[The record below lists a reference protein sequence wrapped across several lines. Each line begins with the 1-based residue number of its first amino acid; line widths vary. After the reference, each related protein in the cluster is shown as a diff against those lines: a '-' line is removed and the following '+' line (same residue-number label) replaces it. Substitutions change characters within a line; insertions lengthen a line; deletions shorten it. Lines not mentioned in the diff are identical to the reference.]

1 MKKKQQKIQ
10 IILILIGLLLIFVT
24 YFYYPY
30 MERMKLAKDQPA
42 QQDLEKTHEDNERT
56 FFENVEYK
64 GYYDL
69 NKPFTIKSEKA
80 LILNVEPDLVYM
92 EKMRVVLYLSDQRQ
106 IIITSDKGRYFKQTY
121 DIYFQEN
128 VLVRDGKTEITA
140 NNLDLLA
147 TTKNIAKIYN
157 NVNLIYSNGSLQ
169 AQKIDYDFETKYFT
183 VTAKP
188 SEMVKMKVIK

>member
-80 LILNVEPDLVYM
+80 HLLNEEPDVVYM
-92 EKMRVVLYLSDQRQ
+92 TNMHVILYLNDGR
-106 IIITSDKGRYFKQTY
+106 IINIRSLKGRYNKKTY
-121 DIYFQEN
+121 DCFFEN
-128 VLVRDGKTEITA
+128 DVVATDEETKILAD
-140 NNLDLLA
+140 NLDLLA
-147 TTKNIAKIYN
+147 TENSAKIYN
-157 NVNLIYSNGSLQ
+157 NVIINYPTASLQ
-169 AQKIDYDFETKYFT
+169 ADVIDYDFTTKHFSARKFGDQS
-183 VTAKP
+183 VR
-188 SEMVKMKVIK
+188 VNIIK